1 MSYRMILAVC
11 LGFVFASTQ
20 AQAVDEYRLDDG
32 VGEQNIGV
40 IGGSANK
47 ATAWLNRFVIEPGK
61 DTITDISVAFGDIPV
76 NNLVEVILWGD
87 FNNDGNPIDAFV
99 LSATPGMI
107 TNPNVLTTHNVFQT
121 FDIPDVMLPIGAVF
135 YAGAV
140 VQNYAQGKEPARIDK
155 DGTDSIPSYL
165 PNGHSFIASQTAAG
179 FATVDPNNLAGAQLP
194 IVPVATAL
202 GSDGT
207 WLIRVNAVPEPATA
221 GVMLV
226 IGAVML
232 RRRGG

>member
-1 MSYRMILAVC
+1 MNRVAIVSC
-11 LGFVFASTQ
+11 LGLFLAATQ
-20 AQAVDEYRLDDG
+20 ALAVDEYRLDDG

-40 IGGSANK
+40 TGGGANK

-61 DTITDISVAFGDIPV
+61 DTITEISVAFGDIPM
-76 NNLVEVILWGD
+76 NTLVEVILWGD

-107 TNPNVLTTHNVFQT
+107 TNPNVLSTHNVFQT
-121 FDIPDVMLPIGAVF
+121 FDIPDVTMPIGAVF

-155 DGTDSIPSYL
+155 DGTDSIPVYL
-165 PNGHSFIASQTAAG
+165 PNNHSFIASQTSAG
-179 FATVDPNNLAGAQLP
+179 FASVDPNNMASAQLP

-221 GVMLV
+221 GLMLLM
-226 IGAVML
+226 GAAVL
-232 RRRGG
+232 RHRAR

>member
-1 MSYRMILAVC
+1 MLNRVVIVSC
-11 LGFVFASTQ
+11 LGLCLAATQ
-20 AQAVDEYRLDDG
+20 AFAVDEYRLDDG

-40 IGGSANK
+40 TGGGANK

-61 DTITDISVAFGDIPV
+61 DTITEISVAFGDIQV
-76 NNLVEVILWGD
+76 NHLVEVILWGD

-107 TNPNVLTTHNVFQT
+107 TNPNILSSQNAFQT
-121 FDIPDVMLPIGAVF
+121 FDIPDVTLPIGAVF

-155 DGTDSIPSYL
+155 DGTDSIPNYP
-165 PNGHSFIASQTAAG
+165 PNNHSFIASQTSAG
-179 FATVDPNNLAGAQLP
+179 FASVDPNNMASAQLP

-221 GVMLV
+221 GLMLLM
-226 IGAVML
+226 GAAVL
-232 RRRGG
+232 RHRAR